1 LAITNQKNKKKKK
14 MKKLLLIFL
23 FSLVILQTACGF
35 DYDDKEIES
44 EEGLSTL
51 YDRWRSHHSVPRSL
65 NEREKRFNVFRHN
78 VMHVHNTNKKN
89 RSYKLKLNKF
99 ADLTIN
105 EFKNAYTGSN
115 IKHHRMLQGPKRGSK
130 QFMYDHE
137 NLSKLPSS
145 VDWRKKGAVT
155 EIKNQGKC
163 GSCWAFST
171 VAAVEGIN
179 KIKTNK
185 LVSLS
190 EQELVD
196 CDTKQ
201 NEGCNGGLM
210 EIAFEFIKKNGGI
223 TTEDSYPY
231 EGIDGKCD
239 ASKDNGVL
247 VTIDGHEDVPENDEN
262 ALLKAVANQPVS
274 VAIDAGSSDFQFYSE
289 GVFTGSCGT
298 ELNHGV
304 AAVGYG
310 SERGKK
316 YWIVRNSWGAEWGE
330 GGYIKIEREID
341 EPEGRCGIAMEAS
354 YPIKLSSSNPTP
366 KDGDVKDEL

>member
-1 LAITNQKNKKKKK
+1 
-14 MKKLLLIFL
+14 
-23 FSLVILQTACGF
+23 
-35 DYDDKEIES
+35 
-44 EEGLSTL
+44 
-51 YDRWRSHHSVPRSL
+51 
-65 NEREKRFNVFRHN
+65 
-78 VMHVHNTNKKN
+78 MHVHNTNKKN

>member
-1 LAITNQKNKKKKK
+1 

-51 YDRWRSHHSVPRSL
+51 YDRWRSHHSVPRGL